1 MHAAVRLSVHALC
14 HAHCAL
20 FPSFPSCTGVLNEKI
35 AAIVRRQVTQDD
47 LGCRMQAVFKQCSSS
62 VQAVF
67 KQCSSS
73 GHMELAD
80 LLMHG

>member
-47 LGCRMQAVFKQCSSS
+47 VPWLQDASS

-67 KQCSSS
+67 KQWS
-73 GHMELAD
+73 
-80 LLMHG
+80 HGVG

>member
-1 MHAAVRLSVHALC
+1 MHAVRLSVHALC

-47 LGCRMQAVFKQCSSS
+47 VPWQDASS